1 MKKTFYYLLVCLSF
15 LLYSCGSSSGRT
27 SSKNK
32 AVISGQTKSTT
43 KTIAT
48 SSSDPKKTEKTEKTK
63 SISKTRVT
71 SSSSSKKIKSII
83 KHAKTFSGTTYKY
96 GGTTKK
102 GMDCSGLVYTSFKK
116 ENIVLP
122 RTSRTMA
129 TQGKAVSLKKVIV
142 GDLLFFKTNKR
153 KNVISHVGLVVETKG
168 DIKFIHASTSRGVII
183 SSLNEKYWNTSF
195 AEARRVL

>member
-1 MKKTFYYLLVCLSF
+1 MKRVIFYLLIITALT
-15 LLYSCGSSSGRT
+15 SCGS

-32 AVISGQTKSTT
+32 AVISSKNRTT
-43 KTIAT
+43 VKVKT
-48 SSSDPKKTEKTEKTK
+48 
-63 SISKTRVT
+63 TR
-71 SSSSSKKIKSII
+71 SPNSKKIKSIVSY
-83 KHAKTFSGTTYKY
+83 AKTFGGTRYKF

-116 ENIVLP
+116 ENIILP

-129 TQGKAVSLKKVIV
+129 TQGKAISLKKVIV

-168 DIKFIHASTSRGVII
+168 VIRFIHASTSRGVII
-183 SSLNEKYWNTSF
+183 SSLDEKYWNKCF
-195 AEARRVL
+195 AGARRVL

>member
-1 MKKTFYYLLVCLSF
+1 MKKFITYILILLSAIIS
-15 LLYSCGSSSGRT
+15 SCGSSA
-27 SSKNK
+27 KNK
-32 AVISGQTKSTT
+32 AVIS
-43 KTIAT
+43 
-48 SSSDPKKTEKTEKTK
+48 EKTK
-63 SISKTRVT
+63 SASK
-71 SSSSSKKIKSII
+71 SKKSNSANSKKIKSIVSY
-83 KHAKTFSGTTYKY
+83 AKSFGGTRYKY

-129 TQGKAVSLKKVIV
+129 TQGKPISLKKVAV

-168 DIKFIHASTSRGVII
+168 DIKFIHASTSRGVIV
-183 SSLNEKYWNTSF
+183 SSLDEKYWNKAF
-195 AEARRVL
+195 ASARRIVM